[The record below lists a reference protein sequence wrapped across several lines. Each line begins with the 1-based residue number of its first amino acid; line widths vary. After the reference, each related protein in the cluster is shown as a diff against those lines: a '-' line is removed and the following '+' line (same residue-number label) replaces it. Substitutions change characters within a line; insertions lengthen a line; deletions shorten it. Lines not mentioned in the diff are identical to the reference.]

1 MKKGIKN
8 LAILFSVVFLLTMFI
23 PAKSLICQDHA
34 DKIELISV
42 TPPKGTILQR
52 GTEVPFE
59 VKVSYKLESQ
69 PSGFVVAGL
78 RLLSGRGLVIG
89 QEVDVSQGS
98 GTVVISGLVYV
109 EELYNW
115 VEADTVY
122 LEIMLVEYCISE
134 EEVLDLKCLT
144 EYPYYIEGEAPTE
157 NQPPVADVEEDP
169 SVIEEEAPQ
178 EEQPPTT
185 SFTVSDKW
193 EKSVKVIPEGLL
205 PGSEIGA
212 NVSSNW
218 GKIDE
223 QGRNVFQIYKIESW
237 SSYFVG
243 AYRISIESKSGTLW
257 SKLIP
262 ATPLEMTYYPEQLYV
277 HADDWI
283 SVKTYGITEKES
295 LGLWSIVATW
305 AGLPG
310 LPPGD
315 LPFFIGHNED
325 YLAPPNIDTSGFPS
339 IAEEGE
345 IYPLILGCFCSPGE
359 LRVYDTQG
367 RVTGLINGEVMEEIP
382 NSAYFKGIFVI
393 LSPNDSYRY
402 EVVGTEE
409 KEYKIGVVSAEAEE
423 ANAFV
428 ATDVPTSTNT
438 VHQYTIDWN
447 ALSKGEKAVTMKI
460 DSDGD
465 GTSEKTF
472 TADSELTHDEF
483 VSKTAGLSFWIWIA
497 GGVVITL
504 ILVISFIL
512 IKRRLARK

>member
-1 MKKGIKN
+1 MKKGIKY
-8 LAILFSVVFLLTMFI
+8 LAVLFSAVFLLTILI
-23 PAKSLICQDHA
+23 PAQSLISQDQA
-34 DKIELISV
+34 DKIQLISV
-42 TPPKGTILQR
+42 TPPAGTILQR

-59 VKVSYKLESQ
+59 VKVNYKLESK
-69 PSGFVVAGL
+69 PKGFIFASL
-78 RLLSGRGLVIG
+78 TLLNGKCVWINPE
-89 QEVDVSQGS
+89 EVYVSQGS
-98 GTVVISGLVYV
+98 GTVVISGLVNV
-109 EELYNW
+109 EDLYAW
-115 VEADTVY
+115 VETDTVY
-122 LEIMLVEYCISE
+122 LGLEIDYWYSDSKDEAGA
-134 EEVLDLKCLT
+134 LDYKFLT
-144 EYPYYIEGEAPTE
+144 EYPYYIKG
-157 NQPPVADVEEDP
+157 
-169 SVIEEEAPQ
+169 EAPQ
-178 EEQPPTT
+178 ENQIPTT

-212 NVSSNW
+212 NVSYNW
-218 GKIDE
+218 AKIDE
-223 QGRNVFQIYKIESW
+223 QGRNLFQIYKIEGW
-237 SSYFVG
+237 SHYFVG

-257 SKLIP
+257 SSKLIP

-283 SVKTYGITEKES
+283 SVKTYGITEKEA
-295 LGLWSIVATW
+295 LGLWSIIATW
-305 AGLPG
+305 AGLPS

-345 IYPLILGCFCSPGE
+345 VYPLILGCFCSPGE

-367 RVTGLINGEVMEEIP
+367 RVTGLVNGEVMEEIP

-465 GTSEKTF
+465 GTFEKTF
-472 TADSELTHDEF
+472 TADSELTRDEF
-483 VSKTAGLSFWIWIA
+483 VSRTAGLSFWIWIA
-497 GGVVITL
+497 GGAGITL
-504 ILVISFIL
+504 ILVIVSIL